1 MELAILIKPLKKG
14 RAKLTI
20 CGLLAVGFQSL
31 YLDFLLFLRSFYVVS
46 IETSKE

>member
-20 CGLLAVGFQSL
+20 CGLLAVGFQWVEKGE
-31 YLDFLLFLRSFYVVS
+31 RRA
-46 IETSKE
+46 